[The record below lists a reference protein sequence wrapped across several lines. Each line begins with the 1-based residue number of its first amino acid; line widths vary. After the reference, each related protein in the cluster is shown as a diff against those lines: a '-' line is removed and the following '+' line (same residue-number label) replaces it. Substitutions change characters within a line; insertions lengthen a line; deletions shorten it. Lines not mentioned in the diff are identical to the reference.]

1 MKRSTALNEKLC
13 KRRQMLNAK
22 TLIVTVDFGKV
33 KNSGYCRCPDGT
45 ELPCF
50 EFHNEGQGFKKFWS
64 RINWMQQK
72 HDLTEVVVG
81 FESTG
86 PYGEPLMH
94 FLHKREVRLV
104 QVNPAHTKRIK
115 EVYDNSPN
123 KTDDKDPKVI
133 ADLLELGR
141 FLSVV
146 IPEGTAA
153 ELRRLSHARERATKR
168 RKALYNQLHDLVFL
182 IFPEFLQVMHKLYS
196 KTAHYLLK
204 NYAAPG
210 EILCLGVN
218 KLGEIFHKVSRGKLR
233 KERAESLYF
242 GAKGSVGLREAQS
255 SMVFEIR
262 EVLNLIDSCDKFIK
276 EIEAKLNDFLTEIP
290 YSRYI
295 LSIKGFGV
303 VTVAGL
309 IGELGDFN
317 NFKTIDELMKF
328 AGLNLYELSSGEHQ
342 GQRRISKRG
351 RPLIRKLLYFA
362 ALSAVRKGGVM
373 HLRYQ
378 KYLQRGMPKLKALT
392 AISRKLLVIIFAL
405 VRDHQEYIVD
415 YSNTPPLLRAA

>member
-1 MKRSTALNEKLC
+1 MNDKLC
-13 KRRQMLNAK
+13 KRRQIINEK

-50 EFHNEGQGFKKFWS
+50 EFHNHGRGFQKFWS
-64 RINWMQQK
+64 RISWMKEK
-72 HDLTEVVVG
+72 HNLTEVVIG

-86 PYGEPLMH
+86 PYGEPLIQ

-104 QVNPAHTKRIK
+104 QVNPAHTKKIK

-153 ELRRLSHARERATKR
+153 ELRRLSHARERATER
-168 RKALYNQLHDLVFL
+168 RKGLYNQLHDLVFL
-182 IFPEFLQVMHKLYS
+182 IFPEFQQVMRNLHS

-204 NYAAPG
+204 NYSAPG
-210 EILCLGVN
+210 EILCLGMD
-218 KLGEIFHKVSRGKLR
+218 KLGEIFHKVSRGKLK
-233 KERAESLYF
+233 KERAESLYV
-242 GAKGSVGLREAQS
+242 GAKDSVGLREALS

-262 EVLNLIDSCDKFIK
+262 EILHLIDYCDKFIK
-276 EIEAKLNDFLTEIP
+276 EIEAKLNDFLAEIP
-290 YSRYI
+290 YSRCI

-309 IGELGDFN
+309 IGEVGDFN
-317 NFKTIDELMKF
+317 NFKTIHEVLKF
-328 AGLNLYELSSGEHQ
+328 AGLNLYEISSGQHQ

-373 HLRYQ
+373 HLQYQ
-378 KYLQRGMPKLKALT
+378 QYLQRGMPKLKALT

-405 VRDHQEYIVD
+405 VRDHQEYITD
-415 YSNTPPLLRAA
+415 YSNTQLLKAA